1 MRSFVNHETPLFF
14 AKQFSMISKIS
25 TDFRLENEWILFH
38 FEKGSVREAVLR
50 QEGRKITVILPQ
62 DRNYMDTRN
71 QEWLKLILTEV
82 LRKRAQQEL
91 PLRLDTFAKQYGICY
106 HRVTIKNV
114 IRRWGSCSSLGN
126 VNLSLWLML
135 APVHLVDY
143 VIKHELAHLKEMNHG
158 PRFWAEVDRLT
169 GGVGM
174 GKRLEKEMQAF
185 SRRLLCQSL

>member
-1 MRSFVNHETPLFF
+1 
-14 AKQFSMISKIS
+14 MISKIS

-50 QEGRKITVILPQ
+50 QEGRKITVTLPQ

-185 SRRLLCQSL
+185 SRRLLCQNL